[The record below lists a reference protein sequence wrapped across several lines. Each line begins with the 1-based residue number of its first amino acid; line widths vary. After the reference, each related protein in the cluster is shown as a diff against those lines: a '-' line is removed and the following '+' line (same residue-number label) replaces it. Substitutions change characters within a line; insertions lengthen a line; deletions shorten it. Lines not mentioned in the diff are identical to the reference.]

1 MCLFCPNRSALESN
15 RALVLDVSTVML
27 TTTRAFF
34 FFFPV
39 LEVED
44 QDNVLGSS
52 RGICVSPKRASFCA
66 SSSSSCLAFYGALQA
81 RPVPFSLSWQIRAE
95 GDAGSVPPIP
105 DCGLKRHSF
114 HLPFSVPALLHSVI
128 ISQLWRGIQIL
139 CSCVHSCF
147 FKWGQDSH

>member
-1 MCLFCPNRSALESN
+1 MWLFCPNRSALESN

-34 FFFPV
+34 FCPV
-39 LEVED
+39 LQVED
-44 QDNVLGSS
+44 QDNALGSS
-52 RGICVSPKRASFCA
+52 RGICVSPKRASFHA

-81 RPVPFSLSWQIRAE
+81 RPVPFSLSRQIRAE

-128 ISQLWRGIQIL
+128 ISQLWRGNPNLVFL
-139 CSCVHSCF
+139 CAQLF
-147 FKWGQDSH
+147 FQMGPR